1 MSTGT
6 LASAVST
13 DKPKKLLDRVRDA
26 LRVKHYSL
34 RTERS
39 YCDWIERFIR
49 FHRKRHPSEMGE
61 AEVSGF
67 LTHLAREGQVAAS
80 TRLRRCFGVAGKLSE
95 VLRSARWFIPAGGFV
110 LRPAAIEPRRNWRR
124 AR

>member
-1 MSTGT
+1 MSAAM

-39 YCDWIERFIR
+39 YCDWIERFIC
-49 FHRKRHPSEMGE
+49 FHSKRNNGVWRHPREME
-61 AEVSGF
+61 SRRF
-67 LTHLAREGQVAAS
+67 LPV
-80 TRLRRCFGVAGKLSE
+80 
-95 VLRSARWFIPAGGFV
+95 
-110 LRPAAIEPRRNWRR
+110 
-124 AR
+124 

>member
-1 MSTGT
+1 MSAGT
-6 LASAVST
+6 RASAVST
-13 DKPKKLLDRVRDA
+13 DKPKNLLDRVRDA

-61 AEVSGF
+61 AGVSGF

-80 TRLRRCFGVAGKLSE
+80 TQNQARKSL
-95 VLRSARWFIPAGGFV
+95 LRSTL
-110 LRPAAIEPRRNWRR
+110 LRSR
-124 AR
+124 AKANNDFKCITFTCCAQ

>member
-34 RTERS
+34 RTEQAYTNCPVSSILAAKKRDSASSRTRS
-39 YCDWIERFIR
+39 RKSGVDLRNIGNVSHKSKAG
-49 FHRKRHPSEMGE
+49 HRAGPLA
-61 AEVSGF
+61 AEIG
-67 LTHLAREGQVAAS
+67 
-80 TRLRRCFGVAGKLSE
+80 
-95 VLRSARWFIPAGGFV
+95 
-110 LRPAAIEPRRNWRR
+110 
-124 AR
+124 